1 MEAAGA
7 SSSSSRFGAC
17 NFFFFFFFWFIK
29 KRVQPVR
36 WVAPVCCTAGAC
48 LFFFP
53 PFAEPS
59 SSATF
64 WFVHRMDDAVG
75 AERKLEFFFNKN
87 PEVEISKN
95 RKIKRERGWNFLV
108 MARWN
113 GWAFIHAR
121 ARFFLGFIEM
131 LDRSSALNRAW
142 KNASVD
148 YTKRFKRNRAGKRGR
163 TDTFSISLSPL
174 PAIHSS
180 RRWKLID
187 AGAMYVCVLLLP
199 AAIIT
204 VLYITQML
212 LLLDGD
218 TLRVAL
224 LLQLDRCNQFLQLL
238 FHHTFGWC
246 NWSPVL
252 PSSTVARPSAYFKTC
267 QTFFGEENL
276 CAGTLLWRMT
286 TSSGS
291 K

>member
-1 MEAAGA
+1 MVER
-7 SSSSSRFGAC
+7 SFM
-17 NFFFFFFFWFIK
+17 
-29 KRVQPVR
+29 RV
-36 WVAPVCCTAGAC
+36 
-48 LFFFP
+48 
-53 PFAEPS
+53 
-59 SSATF
+59 
-64 WFVHRMDDAVG
+64 
-75 AERKLEFFFNKN
+75 
-87 PEVEISKN
+87 
-95 RKIKRERGWNFLV
+95 RGFSWDSLRCWTGR
-108 MARWN
+108 ARWIAH
-113 GWAFIHAR
+113 GRMRPLITPK
-121 ARFFLGFIEM
+121 GSKGIEQE
-131 LDRSSALNRAW
+131 
-142 KNASVD
+142 NAD
-148 YTKRFKRNRAGKRGR
+148 GPTH
-163 TDTFSISLSPL
+163 SISLSPL

-267 QTFFGEENL
+267 QTFFGKKTYVWGLCCEEWRPLRGRNNSFDSFLPHLSLSLSEDDKWSFILILHASFVFIRSLLVL
-276 CAGTLLWRMT
+276 CGPLRLSFFFPFFFPLTKRARAFQLVG
-286 TSSGS
+286 
-291 K
+291 